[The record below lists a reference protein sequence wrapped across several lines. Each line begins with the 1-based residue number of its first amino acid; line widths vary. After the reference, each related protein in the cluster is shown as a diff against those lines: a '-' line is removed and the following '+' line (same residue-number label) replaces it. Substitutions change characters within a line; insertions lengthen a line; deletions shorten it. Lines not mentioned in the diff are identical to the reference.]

1 MSNSQKTSGGAKV
14 PEWGEFV
21 REIAIDL
28 SRGKVVFPTSFDTT
42 IRLREVLK
50 SERTGAAEL
59 VRIIAA
65 DPLLSTR
72 VVQAANSVAY
82 ARLGPRVSDIRSA
95 VIRIGT
101 NQVKTLATAVAMA
114 QLVTYRRMLPF
125 KAICHR
131 IIEHSRQVAAYAF
144 VVARAHAKLDGDKAL
159 FAALIHD
166 MGTLYLLFRLS
177 ERPDLF
183 GDAAGLRKLLIDW
196 RGQIGH
202 SVMAALEVTPEIQ
215 DAIVAFDQTSESASA
230 ATLADVLFIADTL
243 VELDGPHVEPVRAI
257 DPKLKAEHIMH
268 IDDYRATIA
277 GAGGEIRDLM
287 RAVG

>member
-1 MSNSQKTSGGAKV
+1 MNEANGKGVRASQEA
-14 PEWGEFV
+14 WGEFV
-21 REIAIDL
+21 RDIAIDL

-42 IRLREVLK
+42 IRLREVLR

-59 VRIIAA
+59 VRVIAA

-82 ARLGPRVSDIRSA
+82 ARLGPRVSDIKSA
-95 VIRIGT
+95 VVRIGS

-114 QLVTYRRMLPF
+114 QLVTYRKMLPF
-125 KAICHR
+125 KAICHKV
-131 IIEHSRQVAAYAF
+131 IEHSRQVAAYAF
-144 VVARAHAKLDGDKAL
+144 VLARNHSRLDGDKAL
-159 FAALIHD
+159 FAGLIHD

-183 GDAAGLRKLLIDW
+183 GDAAGLRNLLIEW

-202 SVMAALEVTPEIQ
+202 SVMAALDVTPEIQ
-215 DAIVAFDQTSESASA
+215 EAIVGFDQMSESGGANS
-230 ATLADVLFIADTL
+230 LADVLFIADTL
-243 VELDGPHVEPVRAI
+243 VELDGPNLEPVRAV
-257 DPKLKAEHIMH
+257 DPRS
-268 IDDYRATIA
+268 RADKIQGLEAFQKTISDS
-277 GAGGEIRDLM
+277 GGEIRDLM

>member
-1 MSNSQKTSGGAKV
+1 MSNDVGDKANRAEAWS
-14 PEWGEFV
+14 EFV
-21 REIAIDL
+21 RQIAIDL

-42 IRLREVLK
+42 IRLREVLR
-50 SERTGAAEL
+50 SERTGAIEL
-59 VRIIAA
+59 VRILAA

-82 ARLGPRVSDIRSA
+82 ARLGPRVSDIKSA
-95 VIRIGT
+95 VIRIGS

-125 KAICHR
+125 RTICHKV
-131 IIEHSRQVAAYAF
+131 IEHSRQVAAYAF
-144 VVARAHAKLDGDKAL
+144 ILVRAHSRLDGDKAL
-159 FAALIHD
+159 FAGLIHD

-183 GDAAGLRKLLIDW
+183 GDAAGLRNLLITW

-202 SVMAALEVTPEIQ
+202 SVMAALDVTPEIQ
-215 DAIVAFDQTSESASA
+215 EAIVAFDDMSESSGIES
-230 ATLADVLFIADTL
+230 LADTLFIADTL
-243 VELDGPHVEPVRAI
+243 VELDGPNVEPVRAG
-257 DPKLKAEHIMH
+257 DPKLRAAKIEGLEAFQQTISEH
-268 IDDYRATIA
+268 T
-277 GAGGEIRDLM
+277 GEIRDLM

>member
-1 MSNSQKTSGGAKV
+1 MNQTGNGRTVEPQA
-14 PEWGEFV
+14 WGEFV
-21 REIAIDL
+21 RELAIDL

-42 IRLREVLK
+42 IRLREVLR
-50 SERTGAAEL
+50 SERTGAIEL

-82 ARLGPRVSDIRSA
+82 ARLGPRVSDIKSA
-95 VIRIGT
+95 VVRIGS

-125 KAICHR
+125 KSICHKV
-131 IIEHSRQVAAYAF
+131 IEHSRQVAAYAF
-144 VVARAHAKLDGDKAL
+144 VLARQHTRLDGDKAL
-159 FAALIHD
+159 FAGLIHD

-183 GDAAGLRKLLIDW
+183 GDAVGLRKLLIEW

-202 SVMAALEVTPEIQ
+202 SVMAALDVTPEIQ
-215 DAIVAFDQTSESASA
+215 EAIVGFDQMDESSGANS
-230 ATLADVLFIADTL
+230 LADVLFIADTL
-243 VELDGPHVEPVRAI
+243 VELDGPNVEPVRAV
-257 DPKLKAEHIMH
+257 DPKLRAERIAG
-268 IDDYRATIA
+268 IDEFRQTIA
-277 GAGGEIRDLM
+277 AESESVKELM

>member
-1 MSNSQKTSGGAKV
+1 MNDAANGKSGRA
-14 PEWGEFV
+14 EAWRDFV

-42 IRLREVLK
+42 IRLREVLR

-82 ARLGPRVSDIRSA
+82 ARLGPRVSDIKSA
-95 VIRIGT
+95 VVRIGS

-114 QLVTYRRMLPF
+114 QLITYRRMLPF
-125 KAICHR
+125 RTICHKV
-131 IIEHSRQVAAYAF
+131 IEHSRQVAAYAF
-144 VVARAHAKLDGDKAL
+144 VLARNHTRLDGDKAL
-159 FAALIHD
+159 FAGLIHD

-183 GDAAGLRKLLIDW
+183 GDAAGLRTLLIDW

-202 SVMAALEVTPEIQ
+202 SVMAALDVTPEIQ
-215 DAIVAFDQTSESASA
+215 EAIVAFDDMSESTEMSR
-230 ATLADVLFIADTL
+230 LADALFVADTL
-243 VELDGPHVEPVRAI
+243 VELNGPNVEPVRAV
-257 DPKLKAEHIMH
+257 DPKLRAEQIQGLEE
-268 IDDYRATIA
+268 YRKTV
-277 GAGGEIRDLM
+277 GGNGEEIRGLM

>member
-1 MSNSQKTSGGAKV
+1 MSEPKDKLNDRR
-14 PEWGEFV
+14 EHWGEFV
-21 REIAIDL
+21 RQIAIDL
-28 SRGKVVFPTSFDTT
+28 SKKKVVFPTSFDTT
-42 IRLREVLK
+42 MRLREVLK
-50 SERTGAAEL
+50 SEKTGANEL
-59 VRIIAA
+59 VRIIGA

-95 VIRIGT
+95 VVRIGT
-101 NQVKTLATAVAMA
+101 NQVRTLATAVAMA
-114 QLVTYRRMLPF
+114 QLVTYRKMLPF

-144 VVARAHAKLDGDKAL
+144 VLVREHARLDADKAM

-183 GDAAGLRKLLIDW
+183 GDASGLRTLLIEW
-196 RGQIGH
+196 RSQIGH

-215 DAIVAFDQTSESASA
+215 DAIVGFDQMSGCENID
-230 ATLADVLFIADTL
+230 TLADALYVADTL
-243 VELDGPHVEPVRAI
+243 TELDGPHVEPVRAT
-257 DPKLKAEHIMH
+257 DPKIRAEAITR
-268 IDDYRATIA
+268 IDDFRATIA
-277 GAGGEIRDLM
+277 GAGTEIRSLM
-287 RAVG
+287 RAVA

>member
-1 MSNSQKTSGGAKV
+1 MRRLIGDERWERL
-14 PEWGEFV
+14 PE
-21 REIAIDL
+21 
-28 SRGKVVFPTSFDTT
+28 
-42 IRLREVLK
+42 
-50 SERTGAAEL
+50 SERTGALEL
-59 VRIIAA
+59 VRVIST

-82 ARLGPRVSDIRSA
+82 SRIGPRVSDIRSA
-95 VIRIGT
+95 VVRIGS

-114 QLVTYRRMLPF
+114 QLVTYRKMLPF

-144 VVARAHAKLDGDKAL
+144 VLTRAHSRLDADKAL

-183 GDAAGLRKLLIDW
+183 GDAAGLRTLLINW

-215 DAIVAFDQTSESASA
+215 DAIVEGNLVVSSVLSGNRNFEGRISNFVKANFLASPP
-230 ATLADVLFIADTL
+230 L
-243 VELDGPHVEPVRAI
+243 VVAY
-257 DPKLKAEHIMH
+257 A
-268 IDDYRATIA
+268 IA
-277 GAGGEIRDLM
+277 GSTRIDLRNDPIGKGSNGQDVYLKDIWPTNDEIA
-287 RAVG
+287 AVIKASVSMIRPM